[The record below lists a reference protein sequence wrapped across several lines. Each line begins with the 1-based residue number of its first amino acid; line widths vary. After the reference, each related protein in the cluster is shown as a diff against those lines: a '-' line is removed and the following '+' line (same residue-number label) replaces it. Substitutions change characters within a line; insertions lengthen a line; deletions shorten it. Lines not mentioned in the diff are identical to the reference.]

1 MTMHMST
8 IKDLIK
14 YHRAMENRAKN
25 TVSMVGHYDAVQ
37 TLRHCVEIP
46 SYVTGPFSRQWAME
60 ALAEIMSEAAKRE
73 WTLGND
79 ADNEQDRAVLLALR
93 EPLPPIQD
101 AGWDAAIDNE
111 GCTPECCWV
120 AMIEA
125 IRKEGLN

>member
-73 WTLGND
+73 WTLGNE
-79 ADNEQDRAVLLALR
+79 ADNEQDRDAHEATHGLL
-93 EPLPPIQD
+93 INM
-101 AGWDAAIDNE
+101 AGQFIEAAI
-111 GCTPECCWV
+111 
-120 AMIEA
+120 
-125 IRKEGLN
+125 R

>member
-1 MTMHMST
+1 MTMHMGT

-60 ALAEIMSEAAKRE
+60 ALAEVMSEAADRE
-73 WTLGND
+73 LALGNA
-79 ADNEQDRAVLLALR
+79 ADNEQDRAAHEATHRLLINMTGQFIKASG
-93 EPLPPIQD
+93 Q
-101 AGWDAAIDNE
+101 
-111 GCTPECCWV
+111 
-120 AMIEA
+120 
-125 IRKEGLN
+125 